1 MQRIT
6 AHQPHALHDSAATR
20 RIEAAAA
27 AALPEHTLMQRAGR
41 ATARLA
47 LALAPHARRI
57 WIACGGGNNGGDGL
71 EAAMLLHRAGHPVV
85 VTWLGTPA
93 ALPADARLSWQ
104 RALDAGVHFAGQP
117 PELGPQDLCVD
128 ALLGIGL
135 TAQARAHTPD
145 TRLLQWLAH
154 MQASAATT
162 LCVDLPS
169 GLIANTG
176 QYAPGFEAVAQ
187 PPHGARHTLSLL
199 TLKPG
204 LFTAHGRDAAGQ
216 VWLDDLA
223 VDAGSDTPSA
233 WLAGPPPAAPR
244 AHASHKGSHGDV
256 AVIGGEGLAARG
268 LGMTGAALLAASAAL
283 HAGAGRVML
292 ALLDDGATGAL
303 PQQPELMLRHF
314 NALQLDHGTIVCGCG
329 GGQAVAA
336 VLPAVLRQARRLVLD
351 ADALNAIAA
360 DAPLQALLQQ
370 RGQQEGRATVLTPHP
385 LEAAR
390 LLACTTAAV
399 QADRVAAAQMLA
411 DRYHCT
417 VLLKGSGSVVAAPGH
432 VPRINPTG
440 NALLATGGTGD
451 VLAGLVGARLAA
463 APAAD
468 AAAAFSAAAHACWQ
482 HGAVADAWRGSCA
495 LTAGQLARRLM
506 PDA

>member
-6 AHQPHALHDSAATR
+6 ANQPHALHDTAATR

-85 VTWLGTPA
+85 VTWLGQPA

-104 RALDAGVHFAGQP
+104 RALDAGVRFAGEP

-135 TAQARAHTPD
+135 SAQARAHAPD
-145 TRLLQWLAH
+145 ARLIAWLAR
-154 MQASAATT
+154 MQASAAPT

-169 GLIANTG
+169 GLVADSG
-176 QYAPGFEAVAQ
+176 QYAPGFEALAQ
-187 PPHGARHTLSLL
+187 PPRGPRHTLSLL

-216 VWLDDLA
+216 AWLDDLG
-223 VDAGSDTPSA
+223 VDAHACAPSA
-233 WLAGPPPAAPR
+233 WLAGPSPTAAR

-268 LGMTGAALLAASAAL
+268 LGMTGAAMLAASAAL
-283 HAGAGRVML
+283 HAGAGRVLL

-303 PQQPELMLRHF
+303 PELPELMLRRVD
-314 NALQLDHGTIVCGCG
+314 ALRLDQGTVVCGCG
-329 GGQAVAA
+329 GGAVVAA
-336 VLPAVLRQARRLVLD
+336 VLPAVLLQAQRLVLD
-351 ADALNAIAA
+351 ADALNAIAV
-360 DAPLQALLQQ
+360 DAQLQRLLQQ
-370 RGQQEGRATVLTPHP
+370 RGQQDSRATVLTPHP

-390 LLACTTAAV
+390 LLATSAASV
-399 QADRVAAAQMLA
+399 QADRLAAAQALA
-411 DRYHCT
+411 DRCQCT
-417 VLLKGSGSVVAAPGH
+417 VLLKGSGSVIAAPGQP
-432 VPRINPTG
+432 PRINPTG

-463 APAAD
+463 APAAGAEAAFD
-468 AAAAFSAAAHACWQ
+468 AATQACWQ
-482 HGAVADAWRGSCA
+482 HGAVADGWPAARA
-495 LTAGQLARRLM
+495 LTASQLAQSLH
-506 PDA
+506 P